1 MPNDPALDAA
11 PHVSRR
17 KHLLK
22 FLALGAI
29 VVAGFAAIRFTPLRD
44 HLTGP
49 GLEALLVELRG
60 NPWAPFAFLAAFVG
74 LLPFGVPASP
84 LMLGGGVVFGL
95 WEGSLLTFL
104 GVMGGGSLTFFL
116 GRHLGRGF
124 VEQIGGERMRR
135 LEKRLA
141 KSSFWSL
148 VGLRFLPFPF
158 TVLNYAAALVGL
170 KPSTF
175 LASTALGVTPP
186 VVLYTWFAAELSR
199 AAAAERQAVL
209 ARMGLALLALAAM
222 IFVPRIVVG
231 LKRRKRL
238 AEVRRVRR
246 GRGKQSGLK

>member
-1 MPNDPALDAA
+1 MPNDPAHDAA
-11 PHVSRR
+11 PYASRR

-22 FLALGAI
+22 FMALGAI

-49 GLEALLVELRG
+49 GLEALLANLRG
-60 NPWAPFAFLAAFVG
+60 NPWAPLAFLAAFVA

-84 LMLGGGVVFGL
+84 LMLASGAVFGL

-104 GVMGGGSLTFFL
+104 GIMGGGSLTFFL

-124 VEQIGGERMRR
+124 VEQIGGQRLRQ

-141 KSSFWSL
+141 RSSFWSL

-158 TVLNYAAALVGL
+158 TLLNYAAALVGL
-170 KPSTF
+170 KPATF
-175 LASTALGVTPP
+175 LASTAIGVTPP
-186 VVLYTWFAAELSR
+186 VILYTWFAAELSR

-209 ARMGLALLALAAM
+209 ARMGLALLALAAL
-222 IFVPRIVVG
+222 IFVPRVVVG

-238 AEVRRVRR
+238 AELRRVRGMR
-246 GRGKQSGLK
+246 DSSRA

>member
-1 MPNDPALDAA
+1 MSNDPALEAA
-11 PHVSRR
+11 PHASRR

-44 HLTGP
+44 QLTGP
-49 GLEALLVELRG
+49 ALEALLANLRG
-60 NPWAPFAFLAAFVG
+60 NPWAPLAFLGAFVA

-84 LMLGGGVVFGL
+84 LMLAGGVVFGL

-104 GVMGGGSLTFFL
+104 GVMASGSLTFFL
-116 GRHLGRGF
+116 GRFLGRGF
-124 VEQIGGERMRR
+124 VEQIGGQRLKR

-141 KSSFWSL
+141 RSSFWSL

-158 TVLNYAAALVGL
+158 TVINYAAALVGM
-170 KPSTF
+170 KPGTF
-175 LASTALGVTPP
+175 LTSTAIGVTPP
-186 VVLYTWFAAELSR
+186 VILYTWFAAELSR

-209 ARMGLALLALAAM
+209 ARMGLALLALAAL

-238 AEVRRVRR
+238 ADLRRERRVRDFPR
-246 GRGKQSGLK
+246 A